1 MSIEKRRRVTFGA
14 AVLLAFTAIL
24 IFNIF
29 TPYMTDDLS
38 YKTTVLEADS
48 FLDLIKQEYE
58 QYMTWTGRS
67 VGHMILRL
75 FLGGSKAVFNI
86 FNSLIFTLLT
96 LLIYWNIEHKK
107 RYDATLFILVNLL
120 LCFLVSCSVRRFFGK
135 LGHAIT
141 FGELQLSCSMLRC
154 TDG

>member
-1 MSIEKRRRVTFGA
+1 
-14 AVLLAFTAIL
+14 
-24 IFNIF
+24 
-29 TPYMTDDLS
+29 MTDDLS

-120 LCFLVSCSVRRFFGK
+120 LWLFGVMFSQTVLWETGACNYLWGITIIMFHVTLYRWLIKKAERKLAIKALLLEYCSVFY
-135 LGHAIT
+135 
-141 FGELQLSCSMLRC
+141 RC
-154 TDG
+154 IGRLV

>member
-86 FNSLIFTLLT
+86 FNRLIFTLLT
-96 LLIYWNIEHKK
+96 LLIYWNI
-107 RYDATLFILVNLL
+107 
-120 LCFLVSCSVRRFFGK
+120 
-135 LGHAIT
+135 
-141 FGELQLSCSMLRC
+141 
-154 TDG
+154 

>member
-1 MSIEKRRRVTFGA
+1 
-14 AVLLAFTAIL
+14 
-24 IFNIF
+24 
-29 TPYMTDDLS
+29 MTDDLS

-120 LCFLVSCSVRRFFGK
+120 LWLFGVMFSQTVLWEK
-135 LGHAIT
+135 MCIRDRSLFYIFHFA
-141 FGELQLSCSMLRC
+141 
-154 TDG
+154 

>member
-120 LCFLVSCSVRRFFGK
+120 LWLFGVMFSQTV
-135 LGHAIT
+135 LWETGACNYLWGIT
-141 FGELQLSCSMLRC
+141 IIMFHV
-154 TDG
+154 T

>member
-120 LCFLVSCSVRRFFGK
+120 LWLFGVMFSQTV
-135 LGHAIT
+135 LWETGACNYLWGIT
-141 FGELQLSCSMLRC
+141 IIMFHVTL
-154 TDG
+154 